1 MLVNRSE
8 RITHQTPASAALIGI
23 ESNPITRIKI
33 AKKRTLLQSVRSIFF
48 NDSN

>member
-33 AKKRTLLQSVRSIFF
+33 AKKELCCKASDLFF
-48 NDSN
+48 YRQ